1 MQNFIDRLEEVRNLN
16 LPKDQYVLWGSAP
29 LAIKGLRKARDIDI
43 VVTQSLWDDLLKVYN
58 SQGEKKNVIKLGDI
72 EIWNDLLNLT
82 DKIDEIVSNSD
93 MIMELPFMKLSY
105 VIEWKKMRGK
115 EKDLKD
121 IDLINNYL
129 NQEVVIKKN
138 NAMKIVNGS
147 SCTAYEYSFD
157 EKDIN
162 IALIEIN
169 GRYPDIGLSLNQ
181 IVKEMIYV
189 ISGKGKIVI
198 ENKEYE
204 IEEGDSVLILPNK
217 KYFIDGSLK
226 LLVSCSPAWDVSQ
239 YKIIK

>member
-1 MQNFIDRLEEVRNLN
+1 MQNFIERLEEVKKLK
-16 LPKDQYVLWGSAP
+16 LPTDQYVLWGSTP
-29 LAIKGLRKARDIDI
+29 LAIRGLRKARDIDI
-43 VVTQSLWDDLLKVYN
+43 VVTKSLWDDLLKTYKP
-58 SQGEKKNVIKLGDI
+58 QGEKKNVIKLGEI

-82 DKIDEIVSNSD
+82 DKIDEIVENRD
-93 MIMELPFMKLSY
+93 MIMDLPFMGLSY

-121 IDLINNYL
+121 IELINNYL
-129 NQEVVIKKN
+129 TKEAVIKKN
-138 NAMKIVNGS
+138 NSRKIVNGS
-147 SCTAYEYSFD
+147 CCTAYEYSFD

-162 IALIEIN
+162 IAYIEIN
-169 GRYPDIGLSLNQ
+169 GRYPDEGLSLNQ

-217 KYFIDGSLK
+217 RYFIDGSLK
-226 LLVSCSPAWDVSQ
+226 LLVSCAPSWDMSQ
-239 YKIIK
+239 YKIVK